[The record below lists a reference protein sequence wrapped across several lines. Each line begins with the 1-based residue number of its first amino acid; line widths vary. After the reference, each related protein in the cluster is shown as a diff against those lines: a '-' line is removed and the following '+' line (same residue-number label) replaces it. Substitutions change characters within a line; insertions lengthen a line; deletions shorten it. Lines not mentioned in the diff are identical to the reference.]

1 MFRMPVAISPVT
13 ISMAHMQP
21 SMAAGRYAAAS
32 TARLFNG
39 NENMKRVMALAQLSH
54 SERADGLG
62 PHHNR
67 LPIANVDYR

>member
-1 MFRMPVAISPVT
+1 MFRMPVAISV
-13 ISMAHMQP
+13 AHVEP

-39 NENMKRVMALAQLSH
+39 NENMKGVMVLAQLSH
-54 SERADGLG
+54 SERADVLG

-67 LPIANVDYR
+67 LSIANVDYR